1 MSERLRLSDVL
12 GNRRVAAA
20 LTLGFASGLP
30 FNLAQGTLQAWL
42 ASVGLDLK
50 TIGWLTL
57 VGIPYTFKFLWAP
70 FLDRFV
76 PPFFGRR
83 RGWIVLFQAA
93 IAVVIALI
101 GLQAPNDT
109 IYIIALLAVLLSFL
123 SASQDVVI
131 DAYRTDTLRP
141 VERGMGST
149 AVQLGWRLAALISG
163 AAALVLSQYIGWRD
177 TYLLM
182 AVLMAATLVLTVRA
196 PEPERA
202 VVPPSSLRAAMM
214 EPLRELLLRPGAI
227 AILILVVLYKVGD
240 AAALSLSTAFLIKGV
255 GFTAAEVGAIAKTTM
270 IVSILL
276 GTAIGGLAYA
286 RLGLFRSLLIFG
298 ILQALTNLLYSWL
311 ALVGHDLVVMAVTV
325 GLDNLAGAMGAT
337 VFGAFLMA
345 LCDARFSAFQFA
357 TLSAL
362 SAAARSFVGPAA
374 AYLIGQIGWA
384 SFFVV
389 TFAAAIPGL
398 LLLVMLRARIM
409 ALDSTL

>member
-1 MSERLRLSDVL
+1 
-12 GNRRVAAA
+12 
-20 LTLGFASGLP
+20 
-30 FNLAQGTLQAWL
+30 
-42 ASVGLDLK
+42 
-50 TIGWLTL
+50 
-57 VGIPYTFKFLWAP
+57 
-70 FLDRFV
+70 
-76 PPFFGRR
+76 
-83 RGWIVLFQAA
+83 
-93 IAVVIALI
+93 
-101 GLQAPNDT
+101 
-109 IYIIALLAVLLSFL
+109 
-123 SASQDVVI
+123 
-131 DAYRTDTLRP
+131 
-141 VERGMGST
+141 
-149 AVQLGWRLAALISG
+149 
-163 AAALVLSQYIGWRD
+163 
-177 TYLLM
+177 
-182 AVLMAATLVLTVRA
+182 
-196 PEPERA
+196 
-202 VVPPSSLRAAMM
+202 
-214 EPLRELLLRPGAI
+214 
-227 AILILVVLYKVGD
+227 LVVLYKVGD